1 MMDRRT
7 VAEHSPGQ
15 WLASW
20 TLTAFI
26 ATLVFMIV
34 LGALTRP
41 LAEKTPFKLMHLELS
56 GLRGQS
62 GPAST
67 GAILKAWK
75 DNNVLDQAR
84 RAQAVDFLFPLA
96 YGSFALLLATGLR
109 RLDAG
114 YPAGGR
120 WIWGVAAGT
129 VAAVLDECENVCL
142 WSILHQTN
150 YSGGALAV
158 LAAIAAAAKFLLL
171 GVALLTFL
179 ATIVRARA

>member
-1 MMDRRT
+1 MDRPI
-7 VAEHSPGQ
+7 VAEHAPGQ

-56 GLRGQS
+56 GLRAEKD
-62 GPAST
+62 PAST
-67 GAILKAWK
+67 SAILKAWK

-109 RLDAG
+109 RQHPA
-114 YPAGGR
+114 YPAAGG
-120 WIWGVAAGT
+120 WIWGVAAGAG
-129 VAAVLDECENVCL
+129 AAVLDECENLCL
-142 WSILHQTN
+142 WSILHQTD
-150 YSGGALAV
+150 YTGGALAV
-158 LAAIAAAAKFLLL
+158 LATIAAATKFLLL

-179 ATIVRARA
+179 VAIARARA